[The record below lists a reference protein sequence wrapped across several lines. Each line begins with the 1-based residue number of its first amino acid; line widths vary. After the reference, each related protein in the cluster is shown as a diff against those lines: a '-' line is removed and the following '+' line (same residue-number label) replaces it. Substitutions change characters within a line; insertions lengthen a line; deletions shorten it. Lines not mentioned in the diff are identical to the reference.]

1 MGGQKLMKK
10 VRKELMRALSMVL
23 VLSMVVGIFSGC
35 GLGRDSASG
44 DAAVQDSVAEVN
56 EIILSS
62 ADQETFL
69 LLAGE
74 SSQLKFDTANGSI
87 TDVTVTPEDETL
99 QPYQYYTV
107 TFTLTANENESFAKK
122 ASITLDGVELKVKK
136 WAKDKLVIEYTTLA
150 LPESVTTDEMAEV
163 TDYGD
168 ATAENSQGTA
178 KVQALLGCELILFSE
193 DGSESYTV
201 QKGYVPLFMVPSFV
215 ANGKPEQIKDGE
227 RVQIVKEHGEQD
239 FQGVVGQWYKV
250 SYNGKVGY
258 LPVTFVKNTKL
269 QASAGDGG
277 KTSEDAVK
285 PKKNVKTRPA
295 AQPSVVQNHPT
306 TGQTADNNSG
316 NSTVVNG
323 TVSDS
328 TGSGS
333 GKPASGSSSG
343 TASDSGSSTGTG
355 SSTGGNSGGG
365 SGGNSGGGS
374 GDINKT
380 VYYQIQFALGGGI
393 NSQDAMLPK
402 AMMVAKD
409 SSIDINKLATPSVP
423 GYVFDAWYYDAALTR
438 QVYTGDKINSDLTL
452 YAKLKEVTGEEVA
465 QGQDNYVSSVDVK
478 AEDFKIALLKVAGS
492 RNAVQTEDIAKIYNI
507 TDQETELELDLS
519 GPENVTIGEGSY
531 EKYYISSD
539 ELEAGATYQMQL
551 LNDSYFIYFE
561 NQIQPTG
568 VRLYNFTTAMAQV
581 ENLSLNSDLIYLKK
595 DEVSYKEGSDYLSG
609 LFQVNVNDDMTKLN
623 TVDGRGSFTYKGSQK
638 ISVGSTVV
646 IYDGKEAPVL
656 GQNGLKSAQ
665 QYDGNAAYVTI
676 SKIEGNT
683 YYYGVADAGDV
694 LFTPDVLPVNVADDE
709 DSSDTTVTIDTEKL
723 DYSGS
728 MYQEMGLDGNTTVDV
743 GDYLAFYS
751 GSLET
756 AATLTYGQI
765 TAIAVSGDDTILTYK
780 DISENEVLDSMTV
793 YSTEEMEFE
802 LDENTARSIEE
813 EIEKDAIDSGFA
825 METAEYLAT
834 VALATEELQTLTTDM
849 GLQNL
854 TLTREDGSAA
864 TRSDLQLM
872 AGNSVSVEGM
882 QVKANISRRLSHLGN
897 GYSKNGANA
906 QLEISFNVK
915 IGSGKNQLTLKVA
928 AAFEQEILL
937 NLNIKGKAVWGK
949 KWIFRYI
956 KDYRITT
963 NLDAGSYTGVG
974 ITTTIMAE
982 GNVPE
987 YNWSDVNNNLS
998 DQIHKLM
1005 DTKDKFF
1012 NQDINSTG
1020 GGLAEKYA
1028 NMLENNPDW
1037 IDLVNVNIFSNEA
1050 RILAG
1055 IIVVGVQGDFVVS
1068 AKVNIMLG
1076 MSFQYSVAKRY
1087 TFTLNVFSKTSSS
1100 NCVDLTKSNYQFD
1113 MYVMGTLG
1121 LRAGIRLTVYAGL
1134 FSKKVAAIG
1143 ITAEAGAYVQMW
1155 GYFYYSTSWQ
1165 AGGNKSSSASG
1176 AMLLEVGAYL
1186 EIRFLATA
1194 FGGTF
1199 KYAPVL
1205 YDKYWPLWNMGS
1217 VENVYGFNYETTAGE
1232 ADDKDIDMAAST
1244 SVALPIDRMNMSYMN
1259 LRSGDTA
1266 DKDYTYSDFDI
1277 TTTGNFKYENG
1288 IISVIPQDGSNEEKG
1303 TIKLTWKGA
1312 PLSFTSK
1319 PLSCEMD
1326 ITWSDPS
1333 RVNSV
1338 NYDLNGGT
1346 VYKNGKPQPDGIAG
1360 KVVITGATTTEPD
1373 VELKKEYYTFGGWY
1387 RDADGTKAW
1396 NFDTDKVRENI
1407 MLYAKWIPVEYE
1419 ITYELDDGTNSDN
1432 NPAAYTVESAVTL
1445 EDPVKA
1451 GYRFLGWYTAADDT
1465 GSKITEIPAGSSGA
1479 RTLYARWEAV
1489 EQTYEIHHMLEIPD
1503 GSGYEREETVT
1514 AAALTGTTVSIGK
1527 EQSKAYTGFTFDES
1541 RLEDSTGVVPGEG
1554 TLVLKLYY
1562 SRNKYVVTFDSGIG
1576 ADPEAQSVPYQSFVT
1591 EPEKPSRE
1599 GYTFTGWYVAA
1610 ENPGQWDFGDNM
1622 VTEDTRLIA
1631 GWTANT
1637 YNVTFD
1643 RQGGIGGDDNVL
1655 ATYDSAMTGIN
1666 VPACAGY
1673 QFLGYYDAATG
1684 GKQYYNA
1691 DGNGT
1696 ANWDKAGNGQ
1706 ESGTFTLYAHWKAN
1720 SYQIAFAANSGEGSM
1735 ENQKFTYD
1743 VDGTLSKNTFVR
1755 EGYTFAGWAN
1765 AENAD
1770 TADYADEANVRNLTA
1785 DADGIVTLYA
1795 VWKPVTYM
1803 VSFEKNGADGGT
1815 MEEQALTYDEEKSLQ
1830 LNGYTKTGY
1839 HFVGWASVLT
1849 DKQEVDYTD
1858 GASVRNLT
1866 STAGEKVPLYAVWEA
1881 NTYTITF
1888 NANDGAGTAMP
1899 PQTFTYD
1906 AVAKALSMNTYTRA
1920 NYTFMGWAKEKTAE
1934 KAEYEDKQA
1943 VRNLVTTEN
1952 GELTLYAVWRPD
1964 SFQVKLDPNGGT
1976 MTGETVITMHY
1987 GQQVG
1992 KLPRP
1997 SRVGYT
2003 FKYWN
2008 TGKNGNGIDVYQTL
2022 TADSIANNGS
2032 DTLYA
2037 IWEANHYTAL
2047 YDLNK
2052 GSGSSEPVAP
2062 GGIGLYVEYDS
2073 TYKKL
2078 PETSR
2083 EGYTFDGWYTEATG
2097 GTKVENDTKVTR
2109 AENHTI
2115 YAHWT
2120 AISYTVTFDAAGGRF
2135 GDSTTSKL
2143 SNQTYDAEY
2152 QLPVDPTRTG
2162 YTFQGWYTGSTGAG
2176 TKVES
2181 STHVTQV
2188 GNRTLYA
2195 YWKPN
2200 TYTVTYDAQDGSF
2213 ADDSSGRKSFIVSY
2227 DDKYSLP
2234 ADPTK
2239 RGYAFDGWYTEAEGG
2254 KQITADT
2261 KMTTAGDLTLYAHW
2275 REIEIIT
2282 VVVGGVTM
2290 EYAGTPV
2297 YAKTNKTTGAVTIGG
2312 SSSDYNIML
2321 DENVLTLNNAT
2332 IIYNGTD
2339 YAGAIY
2345 SEKELII
2352 KLIGR
2357 TTNTVTN
2364 NVSNQKNQGSDG
2376 IYLSNNLTIQGSGTL
2391 NVISGDKSDR
2401 FSYGIYA
2408 QDLVIDG
2415 VTVKAEGRAA
2425 EYNSSGLCLTGS
2437 LTMKNN
2443 AYVTASAGEASN
2455 NSYGIWIVTY
2465 SSIIINKS
2473 RGSAKTIATAAKDKC
2488 AIHMSTSREP
2498 ELTDASITSG
2508 SYSGA
2513 NVSWT
2518 AK

>member
-10 VRKELMRALSMVL
+10 VRKELMKALSMVL

-35 GLGRDSASG
+35 GLGRDQASG
-44 DAAVQDSVAEVN
+44 GAAVQDSVAEVN
-56 EIILSS
+56 EVILSS

-69 LLAGE
+69 LSAGE
-74 SSQLKFDTANGSI
+74 TSQLEFNTANGSV
-87 TDVTVTPEDETL
+87 TDITVTPDDTTF

-107 TFTLTANENESFAKK
+107 TFTLTANENESFAKT

-150 LPESVTTDEMAEV
+150 LPESVTSDEMAKV

-168 ATAENSQGTA
+168 AAAESSQGTA
-178 KVQALLGCELILFSE
+178 KVQALLDCELILFSE
-193 DGSESYTV
+193 DGKESYTV

-215 ANGKPEQIKDGE
+215 ANGEPEQIKDGE
-227 RVQIVKEHGEQD
+227 CVQIIKEHGEED
-239 FQGVVGQWYKV
+239 FEGVTGEWYKV
-250 SYNGKVGY
+250 AYNGKAGY
-258 LPVTFVKNTKL
+258 LPVTFVKDTKI
-269 QASAGDGG
+269 QVSAGDAEKAKENTA
-277 KTSEDAVK
+277 KTKKNTQTRPAVK
-285 PKKNVKTRPA
+285 PT
-295 AQPSVVQNHPT
+295 VVQNHPT
-306 TGQTADNNSG
+306 TTQNADNNSG
-316 NSTVVNG
+316 NTSGGNG
-323 TVSDS
+323 SE
-328 TGSGS
+328 SGS
-333 GKPASGSSSG
+333 ASSSSGNSSGSSDS
-343 TASDSGSSTGTG
+343 ASDSGSGGDSG
-355 SSTGGNSGGG
+355 SGSGSDTG
-365 SGGNSGGGS
+365 SGGNSDSDS

-393 NSQDAMLPK
+393 DSQDAMLPK

-409 SSIDINKLATPSVP
+409 SAIDINKLATPSVP
-423 GYVFDAWYYDAALTR
+423 GYIFKAWYYDSALSR
-438 QVYTGDKINSDLTL
+438 QVYTGDKINSNLTL
-452 YAKLKEVTGEEVA
+452 YAKLTEVTGEDVA

-478 AEDFKIALLKVAGS
+478 AEDFKIALLKPAGS
-492 RNAVQTEDIAKIYNI
+492 RHAERTADIAKIYNI
-507 TDQETELELDLS
+507 ADQETDLELELS
-519 GPENVTIGEGSY
+519 EPENVTIGDGSY
-531 EKYYISSD
+531 EKYYLSSN
-539 ELEAGATYQMQL
+539 ELEDGTTYQMQL
-551 LNDSYFIYFE
+551 LSSSYFIYFE
-561 NQIQPTG
+561 NEIQPAK
-568 VRLYNFTTAMAQV
+568 VRLYNFTTAMAET
-581 ENLSLNSDLIYLKK
+581 ENLSLNSNLIYLKK
-595 DEVSYKEGSDYLSG
+595 TEVSYTEGSDYLSG
-609 LFQVNVNDDMTKLN
+609 LFQVNVDDDMTKLN
-623 TVDGRGSFTYKGSQK
+623 TVDGSGSFTYKGSEK
-638 ISVGSTVV
+638 IGVGTTVV
-646 IYDGKEAPVL
+646 IYDGQEAPVL
-656 GQNGLKSAQ
+656 GEDGLKAAQ

-683 YYYGVADAGDV
+683 YYYGVAEAEDV
-694 LFTPDVLPVNVADDE
+694 LFTPDILPVNIADDE
-709 DSSDTTVTIDTEKL
+709 DASNTTVTINTAKL

-728 MYQEMGLDGNTTVDV
+728 IYQEMGLDENTTADV

-751 GSLET
+751 DSLET
-756 AATLTYGQI
+756 AETLTYGQI
-765 TAIAVSGDDTILTYK
+765 TAVAVSGEDTILTYK
-780 DISENEVLDSMTV
+780 DVSENEVLDSMTV
-793 YSTEEMEFE
+793 YSTEEMDFE

-813 EIEKDAIDSGFA
+813 EIEKDAVDSGFA
-825 METAEYLAT
+825 LETANYLAT
-834 VALATEELQTLTTDM
+834 VALATEELQTLATDM

-864 TRSDLQLM
+864 TQSDLQLM

-882 QVKANISRRLSHLGN
+882 QVKANISRKLSHLSS
-897 GYSKNGANA
+897 GYSQNGANA

-956 KDYRITT
+956 KDYSITT

-1005 DTKDKFF
+1005 DTQDKFF

-1165 AGGNKSSSASG
+1165 SGGDRASSASG

-1232 ADDKDIDMAAST
+1232 ADDKDIDMDANT
-1244 SVALPIDRMNMSYMN
+1244 SVALPVDRMNMSYMN

-1266 DKDYTYSDFDI
+1266 DRDYTYSDFDI

-1338 NYDLNGGT
+1338 NFDLNGGT

-1360 KVVITGATTTEPD
+1360 KVVATGATTTEPD
-1373 VELKKEYYTFGGWY
+1373 VELKKEYYAFGGWY

-1396 NFDTDKVRENI
+1396 NFDADKVRENI
-1407 MLYAKWIPVEYE
+1407 VLYAKWIPVEYE
-1419 ITYELDDGTNSDN
+1419 ITYELDDGTNSEK
-1432 NPAAYTVESAVTL
+1432 NPAVYTVETAVTL
-1445 EDPVKA
+1445 EDPLKA

-1465 GSKITEIPAGSSGA
+1465 GSKVTEIPAGSGGA
-1479 RTLYARWEAV
+1479 RTLYARWDAL

-1541 RLEDSTGVVPGEG
+1541 RLEDSTGVIPGEG

-1562 SRNKYVVTFDSGIG
+1562 SRNKYVVTIDSGTG
-1576 ADPEAQSVPYQSFVT
+1576 ADPKEQSVPYQSFVT

-1599 GYTFTGWYVAA
+1599 GYTFNGWYVAA
-1610 ENPGQWDFGDNM
+1610 ENPRQWDFDADM
-1622 VTEDTRLIA
+1622 ITEDTRLIA

-1666 VPACAGY
+1666 VPACTGY

-1720 SYQIAFAANSGEGSM
+1720 SYQVAFAANSGEGSM

-1755 EGYTFAGWAN
+1755 EGYTFAGWAK

-1785 DADGIVTLYA
+1785 DADGIVKLYA

-1815 MEEQALTYDEEKSLQ
+1815 MEEQTLTYDEERSLH

-1839 HFVGWASVLT
+1839 HFVGWAAVIT
-1849 DKQEVDYTD
+1849 DKQEVAYTD
-1858 GASVRNLT
+1858 GAFVRNLT
-1866 STAGEKVPLYAVWEA
+1866 STAGEKVTLYAVWEA
-1881 NTYTITF
+1881 NTYTINF
-1888 NANDGAGTAMP
+1888 NANDGAGAAMP
-1899 PQTFTYD
+1899 PQKFTYD
-1906 AVAKALSMNTYTRA
+1906 AVAEALSMNTYTRA
-1920 NYTFMGWAKEKTAE
+1920 HYTFMGWAKEKTAE
-1934 KAEYEDKQA
+1934 KAEYKDKQA
-1943 VRNLVTTEN
+1943 VRNLTTTEN
-1952 GELTLYAVWRPD
+1952 GELTLYAVWSPD
-1964 SFQVKLDPNGGT
+1964 SFQVRLDPNGGT
-1976 MTGETVITMHY
+1976 MTGETVITMQY

-1992 KLPRP
+1992 ELPTP
-1997 SRVGYT
+1997 TRVGYT
-2003 FKYWN
+2003 FKHWN
-2008 TGKNGNGIDVYQTL
+2008 TGINGDGINVDQNL
-2022 TADSIANNGS
+2022 TADLVANAGS
-2032 DTLYA
+2032 DKLYA
-2037 IWEANHYTAL
+2037 IWEANHYTAS

-2062 GGIGLYVEYDS
+2062 GESVLDVEYGS
-2073 TYKKL
+2073 TYKML

-2120 AISYTVTFDAAGGRF
+2120 AISYAV
-2135 GDSTTSKL
+2135 
-2143 SNQTYDAEY
+2143 
-2152 QLPVDPTRTG
+2152 
-2162 YTFQGWYTGSTGAG
+2162 
-2176 TKVES
+2176 
-2181 STHVTQV
+2181 
-2188 GNRTLYA
+2188 A
-2195 YWKPN
+2195 YN
-2200 TYTVTYDAQDGSF
+2200 ANGGSF
-2213 ADDSSGRKSFIVSY
+2213 GDDSSGSKSFTVSY
-2227 DDKYSLP
+2227 DDNYSLP
-2234 ADPTK
+2234 TDPVK
-2239 RGYAFDGWYTEAEGG
+2239 SGYTFTGWYTEAADGE
-2254 KQITADT
+2254 QITADT
-2261 KMTTAGDLTLYAHW
+2261 KMTTAEDHTLYAHW
-2275 REIEIIT
+2275 RDVKTIT
-2282 VVVGGVTM
+2282 VIVGGVTM
-2290 EYAGTPV
+2290 EYAGTPA
-2297 YAKTNKTTGAVTIGG
+2297 YAKTDANGHVTLGG
-2312 SSSDYNIML
+2312 NSSDYNIKF
-2321 DENVLTLNNAT
+2321 DDGVLTLNNAT
-2332 IIYNGTD
+2332 IIYNEKE
-2339 YAGAIY
+2339 YMGAIVAEQ
-2345 SEKELII
+2345 SLTIELI
-2352 KLIGR
+2352 KG

-2364 NVSNQKNQGSDG
+2364 NVNCPGAQISVG
-2376 IYLSNNLTIQGSGTL
+2376 IFTDYHDLTIQGSGTL
-2391 NVISGDKSDR
+2391 NVTCNATDNS
-2401 FSYGIYA
+2401 FSYGIDT
-2408 QDLVIDG
+2408 QNLVIDSA
-2415 VTVKAEGRAA
+2415 TVKAEGCSAR
-2425 EYNSSGLCLTGS
+2425 YRSSGLCINYS

-2443 AYVTASAGEASN
+2443 ANVTARAGEAGET
-2455 NSYGIWIVTY
+2455 SYGIWIANAY
-2465 SSIIINKS
+2465 QADCFIIDRSS
-2473 RGSAKTIATAAKDKC
+2473 GSAETTAASVQTKA
-2488 AIHMSTSREP
+2488 AICINRGYTATLEG
-2498 ELTDASITSG
+2498 ASITSG

-2513 NVSWT
+2513 KMSWT

>member
-10 VRKELMRALSMVL
+10 VRKKLMRALSIVL

-136 WAKDKLVIEYTTLA
+136 WAKDKLIIEYTTLA
-150 LPESVTTDEMAEV
+150 LPESVTTDEMAKV

-168 ATAENSQGTA
+168 AAAENSQGTA

-227 RVQIVKEHGEQD
+227 LVQIVKEHGEQD

-323 TVSDS
+323 TASDS

-365 SGGNSGGGS
+365 SGGNSSGGS

-393 NSQDAMLPK
+393 NSQNAMLPK

-409 SSIDINKLATPSVP
+409 SVIDINKLATPSVP

-438 QVYTGDKINSDLTL
+438 QVNTGDKINSDLTL

-478 AEDFKIALLKVAGS
+478 AEDFKIALVKAAGS

-507 TDQETELELDLS
+507 ADPKTELNLDLS

-561 NQIQPTG
+561 NQIQPAV

-623 TVDGRGSFTYKGSQK
+623 TVDGSGSFTYKGSKK

-683 YYYGVADAGDV
+683 YYYGVADAEDV
-694 LFTPDVLPVNVADDE
+694 LFTPDILPVNVADDE

-723 DYSGS
+723 NYSGS

-765 TAIAVSGDDTILTYK
+765 TAIAVFGDDTILTYK

-854 TLTREDGSAA
+854 TLTRADGSAA

-987 YNWSDVNNNLS
+987 YNWSDVNNKLS
-998 DQIHKLM
+998 DQIHNLM

-1113 MYVMGTLG
+1113 LYVMGTLG

-1244 SVALPIDRMNMSYMN
+1244 SVALPLDRMNMSYMN

-1266 DKDYTYSDFDI
+1266 DKYYTYSDFDI

-1288 IISVIPQDGSNEEKG
+1288 IISVLPQDGSNEEKG
-1303 TIKLTWKGA
+1303 TIKLAWKGA

-1360 KVVITGATTTEPD
+1360 KVVVTGATTTEPD
-1373 VELKKEYYTFGGWY
+1373 VELKKEYYAFSGWY

-1407 MLYAKWIPVEYE
+1407 VLYAKWIPVEYE
-1419 ITYELDDGTNSDN
+1419 ITYELDGGTNSDR
-1432 NPAAYTVESAVTL
+1432 NPAVYTVESTVAL
-1445 EDPVKA
+1445 EDPVKT
-1451 GYRFLGWYTAADDT
+1451 GYRFRGWYTAADDT
-1465 GSKITEIPAGSSGA
+1465 GSKVTEIPAGSSGA
-1479 RTLYARWEAV
+1479 RTLYARWDAL

-1541 RLEDSTGVVPGEG
+1541 RIEDSTGVIPGEG

-1562 SRNKYVVTFDSGIG
+1562 SRNKYVVTIDSGTG
-1576 ADPEAQSVPYQSFVT
+1576 ADPEVQSVPYQGFVT
-1591 EPEKPSRE
+1591 EPEKPIRE
-1599 GYTFTGWYVAA
+1599 GYTFNGWYVAA
-1610 ENPGQWDFGDNM
+1610 ENPGQWDFDADM
-1622 VTEDTRLIA
+1622 ITEDTRLIA

-1655 ATYDSAMTGIN
+1655 ATYDSVMTGIN
-1666 VPACAGY
+1666 VPACTGY
-1673 QFLGYYDAATG
+1673 QFLGYYDAASG

-1691 DGNGT
+1691 DGKGT

-1706 ESGTFTLYAHWKAN
+1706 ESATFTLYAHWKAN
-1720 SYQIAFAANSGEGSM
+1720 SYQAAFDANGGEGSM

-1743 VDGTLSKNTFVR
+1743 KNGTLSRNAFVR
-1755 EGYTFAGWAN
+1755 AGYTFAGWAK

-1815 MEEQALTYDEEKSLQ
+1815 MEEQMFTYDEERSLQ
-1830 LNGYTKTGY
+1830 PNGYTKTGY
-1839 HFVGWASVLT
+1839 HFVGWASVIT
-1849 DKQEVDYTD
+1849 DKPEVAYTD

-1866 STAGEKVPLYAVWEA
+1866 STAGEKVTLYAVWEA

-1888 NANDGAGTAMP
+1888 NANDGAGATMP

-1906 AVAKALSMNTYTRA
+1906 AVAEALSMNTYTRA
-1920 NYTFMGWAKEKTAE
+1920 HYTFMGWAKEKTAE
-1934 KAEYEDKQA
+1934 KAEYKDKQA
-1943 VRNLVTTEN
+1943 VRNLMTTEN
-1952 GELTLYAVWRPD
+1952 GELTLYAVWSPE
-1964 SFQVKLDPNGGT
+1964 SFQVKLNPNGGT
-1976 MTGETVITMHY
+1976 MTGENVITMQY
-1987 GQQVG
+1987 GQKVG
-1992 KLPRP
+1992 ELPSP
-1997 SRVGYT
+1997 TRVGYT
-2003 FKYWN
+2003 FKHWN
-2008 TGKNGNGIDVYQTL
+2008 TGINGDGIDVVQNL
-2022 TADSIANNGS
+2022 TADLVANAGS

-2037 IWEANHYTAL
+2037 IWEANHYTVS

-2062 GGIGLYVEYDS
+2062 GESVLDVEYGS
-2073 TYKKL
+2073 TYKML

-2097 GTKVENDTKVTR
+2097 GTKVENDTKVMR

-2120 AISYTVTFDAAGGRF
+2120 AISYA
-2135 GDSTTSKL
+2135 
-2143 SNQTYDAEY
+2143 
-2152 QLPVDPTRTG
+2152 
-2162 YTFQGWYTGSTGAG
+2162 
-2176 TKVES
+2176 
-2181 STHVTQV
+2181 
-2188 GNRTLYA
+2188 
-2195 YWKPN
+2195 
-2200 TYTVTYDAQDGSF
+2200 VTYNANGGSF
-2213 ADDSSGRKSFIVSY
+2213 ADDSSGRKSFTVSY
-2227 DDKYSLP
+2227 DGNYSLP
-2234 ADPTK
+2234 ADPVK
-2239 RGYAFDGWYTEAEGG
+2239 SGYTFSGWYTEAADGE
-2254 KQITADT
+2254 QITADT
-2261 KMTTAGDLTLYAHW
+2261 KMTTAEDHTLYAHW
-2275 REIEIIT
+2275 RDINTTT
-2282 VVVGGVTM
+2282 VIVGGVPM
-2290 EYAGTPV
+2290 EYAGTPA
-2297 YAKTNKTTGAVTIGG
+2297 YAKTDANGHVTLGG
-2312 SSSDYNIML
+2312 NSSDYNIKF
-2321 DENVLTLNNAT
+2321 DDGVLTLNNAT
-2332 IIYNGTD
+2332 IIYNEKE
-2339 YAGAIY
+2339 YMGAIVAKQ
-2345 SEKELII
+2345 SLTIELI
-2352 KLIGR
+2352 KG

-2364 NVSNQKNQGSDG
+2364 NVNCPGPKISVG
-2376 IYLSNNLTIQGSGTL
+2376 IYTGYYDLTIQGSGTL
-2391 NVISGDKSDR
+2391 NVTCNATDND
-2401 FSYGIYA
+2401 FSYGIDT
-2408 QDLVIDG
+2408 QNLVIDG
-2415 VTVKAEGRAA
+2415 ATVKAEGCSAR
-2425 EYNSSGLCLTGS
+2425 YRSSGLCINYS
-2437 LTMKNN
+2437 LTMINN
-2443 AYVTASAGEASN
+2443 ANVTARAGEGGET
-2455 NSYGIWIVTY
+2455 SYGIWIPNAY
-2465 SSIIINKS
+2465 KDDCFIINRS
-2473 RGSAKTIATAAKDKC
+2473 SGSAETTAASAQNKAAICINKDRT
-2488 AIHMSTSREP
+2488 ATFNG
-2498 ELTDASITSG
+2498 AGITSG

-2513 NVSWT
+2513 KMSWT
-2518 AK
+2518 AN